1 MYCMLLYGVL
11 GTCAYIYALYSQS
24 ITSIVYHCIGLLVTC
39 CLRSWY
45 LLLYRDL
52 MVLLEAQVAVESR
65 EIGETEDLADLL
77 DHPEMTESP

>member
-1 MYCMLLYGVL
+1 MVYWAHVL
-11 GTCAYIYALYSQS
+11 IFPPYILSPLVGA
-24 ITSIVYHCIGLLVTC
+24 SIVYHCIGLLVTC

-52 MVLLEAQVAVESR
+52 VVLLEAQVAVETR